1 MSYYDS
7 GESIYS
13 LVPREYSAPEKKKMF
28 ISSHDPKQTLTGS
41 TFGCKGTTRLP
52 GAGIVEKKDGSLFGP
67 KHTPGESTSFL
78 KKGTGEPFK
87 KPIAPREAFESRKP
101 PVVKA
106 SDQPIVGVRTT
117 RNFITANA
125 VEAILTAPRVPQT
138 LEPNY
143 SRKEDFGKVPAYLTQ
158 VKEEIRRENEM
169 IDRYV
174 KDRLGQGMQSGEF
187 PSHQERMEEL
197 PEYERAQLVDQLK
210 AKWDAVNASY
220 QRMTHM
226 TSLDTVGK
234 RNRKEQC
241 EKDLKDIE
249 VSIERL
255 TRPGPVYIK

>member
-1 MSYYDS
+1 MS
-7 GESIYS
+7 ESIYS
-13 LVPREYSAPEKKKMF
+13 LVPREYIMPEKKPMF
-28 ISSHDPKQTLTGS
+28 ISGHDPQQTLAGS
-41 TFGCKGTTRLP
+41 TFGCKGSTRLP
-52 GAGIVEKKDGSLFGP
+52 GAGVVVKKDGSMFGP
-67 KHTPGESTSFL
+67 RHDEKKTTGYL
-78 KKGTGEPFK
+78 KAHTGEPFK
-87 KPIAPREAFESRKP
+87 KTVEKGEKYVSTKA

-138 LEPNY
+138 QVPNY
-143 SRKEDFGKVPAYLTQ
+143 SGKEDFGKVPAYLTQ

-174 KDRLGQGMQSGEF
+174 RDRLGQGVDSGEV
-187 PSHQERMEEL
+187 PAPQDRMDEL
-197 PEYERAQLVDQLK
+197 DPADRQQLVDQLK
-210 AKWDAVNASY
+210 AKWDSVNASY

-226 TSLDTVGK
+226 TRLDTVGK

-249 VSIERL
+249 NSIERL
-255 TRPGPVYIK
+255 TRPGPVYVR